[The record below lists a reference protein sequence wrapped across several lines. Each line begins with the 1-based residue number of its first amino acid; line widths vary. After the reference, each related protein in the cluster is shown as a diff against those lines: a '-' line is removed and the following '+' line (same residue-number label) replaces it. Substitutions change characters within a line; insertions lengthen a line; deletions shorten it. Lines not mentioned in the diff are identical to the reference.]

1 MASTVCSLTDN
12 AARTSLAEL
21 FVVLLVTLESCAF
34 KVSPPDEK
42 KSSPSAPKPSPK
54 PSPPA
59 PPASMPKATLPV
71 FEEMIAPPPDV
82 QKVAPPTPP
91 ASMAKVPPPAF
102 VEKVAPPAAV
112 QKVAPTAP
120 VEKVTSPAGSV
131 CTSFFVCLLCF
142 S

>member
-12 AARTSLAEL
+12 PARTSLTEL

-34 KVSPPDEK
+34 KVSPSDEK
-42 KSSPSAPKPSPK
+42 KLSPSAPKPSP
-54 PSPPA
+54 SPA
-59 PPASMPKATLPV
+59 
-71 FEEMIAPPPDV
+71 
-82 QKVAPPTPP
+82 PP

-112 QKVAPTAP
+112 QKVAPPAP
-120 VEKVTSPAGSV
+120 IEKVTPPAGSV
-131 CTSFFVCLLCF
+131 FTSFFVCLLCF